1 MSNPASSQNQYQA
14 NANHFIVCGL
24 GSLGQYCVVNL
35 QKFAHKELAVSITA
49 IDNFIPETWEIDNIM
64 QLLASPLIVDDCR
77 KESVLER
84 AGVRQCRAILLVTSD
99 ESTNIETAIAS
110 RRLNPKIRLVIRS
123 ARRNLYQLLKQQLG
137 DMVVLDPVE
146 LPATSFALA
155 GLGEGTLGFFN
166 IGDRRLRV
174 VEHQVQPRDYRFD
187 RLPAYALHK
196 KTHLLLSFPSTI
208 SERSFYQWQPDTTI
222 EAGDRIVYIE
232 EAIDHQ
238 STEPEPKRSKTPKP
252 YSIWRSPY
260 ILLRAKLNP
269 LIKQL
274 RQWLREQQTRP
285 LIGVSLVVGMVLWI
299 ISAVLLK
306 FNVAGITWQK
316 AITAGFIILLGGF
329 GDVFGGLQTDPVP
342 LWVQLICL
350 LVTAIGILFLL
361 GVLGL
366 IADSLLSYRFE
377 SRTQHPP
384 IPTQDHIVLV
394 GLGSVGER
402 VAVLLQD
409 FKQSMVVL
417 SDRTSDRSDQIDE
430 SNLSPQTPLVTG
442 QIIKSLTKANLATA
456 KSIVVATEDQMLNL
470 EVALVARAANP
481 DIGLVIRTFDQ
492 YFSEMLTE
500 LLPQAKSLCTY
511 ALSAEAFAGAA
522 FGENI
527 LSLFCLNNRTI
538 LVAEYYIEASDT
550 LTGRLL
556 AQIAYGYGVVP
567 IFLKTLIPKLDGRT
581 ESILPSDDERLQ
593 PGDRLVVLASIS
605 GLRRIESAEIASSRI
620 WQLSVMELDLAIASR
635 RQILQNAAE
644 KLESI
649 SGCKQEQ
656 AQKFFQALPN
666 SIELP
671 LYDTQ
676 AYRLGQELSK
686 LLKIELSPV

>member
-1 MSNPASSQNQYQA
+1 MSNPANSQNQTQA

-35 QKFAHKELAVSITA
+35 LKFAHRELAVSITT

-84 AGVRQCRAILLVTSD
+84 AGVSQCRAILLVTSD
-99 ESTNIETAIAS
+99 ESTNIETAIAA

-123 ARRNLYQLLKQQLG
+123 ARRNLYQLLKYQLG

-155 GLGEGTLGFFN
+155 GLGEGTLGFFH

-174 VEHQVQPRDYRFD
+174 VEHHVQPHDYRFNH
-187 RLPAYALHK
+187 LPAYALHK
-196 KTHLLLSFPSTI
+196 KTHLLLSFPSND

-222 EAGDRIVYIE
+222 EAGDKIVYIE
-232 EAIDHQ
+232 EVINHQ
-238 STEPEPKRSKTPKP
+238 TIELEPKRPKTSIP

-260 ILLRAKLNP
+260 TLVRDKLNP

-274 RQWLREQQTRP
+274 QQWLQEQQTRP
-285 LIGVSLVVGMVLWI
+285 LIGVSFAIGIVLWV

-306 FNVAGITWQK
+306 FNVVGLTWEK

-342 LWVQLICL
+342 LWVLLICL

-366 IADSLLSYRFE
+366 IADSLLSYRFA
-377 SRTQHPP
+377 SRSKHPP
-384 IPTQDHIVLV
+384 IPARDHIAIV

-409 FKQSMVVL
+409 FKQSIVVL
-417 SDRTSDRSDQIDE
+417 ADRTDDSIDE

-442 QIIKSLTKANLATA
+442 QIIKSLTKVNLAKA
-456 KSIVVATEDQMLNL
+456 KSIIVATEDQMLNL
-470 EVALVARAANP
+470 EVALIARAANP
-481 DIGLVIRTFDQ
+481 GIGLVIRTFDQ
-492 YFSEMLTE
+492 YFDEMLAE
-500 LLPQAKSLCTY
+500 LLPQARSLCAY

-538 LVAEYYIEASDT
+538 LVAEYYIESSDT
-550 LTGRLL
+550 LIRK
-556 AQIAYGYGVVP
+556 A
-567 IFLKTLIPKLDGRT
+567 
-581 ESILPSDDERLQ
+581 
-593 PGDRLVVLASIS
+593 
-605 GLRRIESAEIASSRI
+605 ASSDCLRL
-620 WQLSVMELDLAIASR
+620 WRCPDFSED
-635 RQILQNAAE
+635 N
-644 KLESI
+644 
-649 SGCKQEQ
+649 
-656 AQKFFQALPN
+656 N
-666 SIELP
+666 SQ
-671 LYDTQ
+671 T
-676 AYRLGQELSK
+676 RWTH
-686 LLKIELSPV
+686 